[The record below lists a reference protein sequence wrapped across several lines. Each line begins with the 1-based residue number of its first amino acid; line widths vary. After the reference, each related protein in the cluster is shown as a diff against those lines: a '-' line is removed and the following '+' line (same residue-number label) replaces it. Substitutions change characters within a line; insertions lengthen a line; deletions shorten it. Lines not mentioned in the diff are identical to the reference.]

1 MQIRSGVTSPDS
13 ITDRLASVAV
23 SERRENMIE
32 QDIDKGTLVAPG
44 GPAASVAAQQH
55 ALEAGGL
62 VGPPALLAVPFSA
75 IQPLDLL
82 GSGEFCVV
90 HCALLG
96 GDYVALKRRTACD
109 CLAPPPPLLPHVNT
123 CPCSHRRLK
132 ASLRGSQCAE
142 EDLRR
147 EIELL
152 SHTSHPNIVRFL
164 AHGLDDR
171 GIPFCCLELFSRPL
185 SDLLPT
191 AQGLLARSR
200 QAKKWPLARGL
211 SVGLQLARAL
221 RYCHDD
227 FLAGYRL
234 LHRDIK
240 PGNIGVTSDGRV
252 LLTDFGLATLW
263 RRAHTA
269 RDDDEQ
275 RALTGMT
282 GSLRYMAPEVA
293 LYMPYNRKAEAFSF
307 TSVLYHVLS
316 RRRPFSHL
324 TPELYLDRVCRGD
337 LRCPLGKWPAEV
349 QALMSAGWASEPSQR
364 PDFAQIVPI
373 LERALQ
379 RLSS

>member
-1 MQIRSGVTSPDS
+1 MQNRSGVTSPDS

-23 SERRENMIE
+23 SERRENLIV

-44 GPAASVAAQQH
+44 GPVASVAAQQH

-96 GDYVALKRRTACD
+96 GDYVALKR
-109 CLAPPPPLLPHVNT
+109 
-123 CPCSHRRLK
+123 LK

-171 GIPFCCLELFSRPL
+171 GVPFCCLELFSRPL

-364 PDFAQIVPI
+364 PDFAQIVSI
-373 LERALQ
+373 LERALE